1 MKKLLIVLL
10 MAISVN
16 ALAQGKQNDTKSN
29 GKAKTEVKVK
39 SKQES
44 VQSVYK
50 FLKEAGVYY
59 IATIDGDR
67 PQLRPF
73 GSLNIYDGELEI
85 QTGHVKNVDHQ
96 IQKNP
101 NVCIVALK
109 GHDWIR
115 IDATLKEDT
124 RIKAKEAMLETMPQ
138 LKSMYKADDANTA
151 VYMLTKVQAK
161 NMTTGEV
168 YEW

>member
-16 ALAQGKQNDTKSN
+16 ALALGKQNGAKSN
-29 GKAKTEVKVK
+29 GKAKTEQTETKQK
-39 SKQES
+39 SINA
-44 VQSVYK
+44 VYK